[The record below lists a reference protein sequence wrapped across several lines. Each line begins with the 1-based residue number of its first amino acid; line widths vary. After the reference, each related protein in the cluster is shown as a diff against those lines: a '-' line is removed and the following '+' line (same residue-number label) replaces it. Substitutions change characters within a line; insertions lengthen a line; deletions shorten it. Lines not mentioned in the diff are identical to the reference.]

1 MYNSLD
7 RLKDAIADVVMDE
20 SVTTE
25 QIVRAIKN
33 EITDWRDYY
42 QKTVDKTTDI
52 SNKLGQDSI
61 TDSLWYNPDAN
72 INLGTAWDDAYYGA
86 KLLCN
91 NWPNNPGPVYT
102 NGGQDSI
109 VFS

>member
-20 SVTTE
+20 SVSTE

-72 INLGTAWDDAYYGA
+72 INLGTGFTDYEYSSF
-86 KLLCN
+86 
-91 NWPNNPGPVYT
+91 NWPNNPGPVYSD
-102 NGGQDSI
+102 GGQDSI

>member
-20 SVTTE
+20 SVSTE

-72 INLGTAWDDAYYGA
+72 INLATAWDDAYYGA
-86 KLLCN
+86 KLLNN
-91 NWPNNPGPVYT
+91 NWPNNPGPVYSD
-102 NGGQDSI
+102 GGQDSI